1 MDLGSFQFLFLFQYV
16 IWLGPPT
23 RYYFIS
29 EKLENEWG
37 DFLSLRNIEI
47 EALFTNMVTAFMLT
61 FYLQFR
67 ELAMNYNAGFDD
79 LPDFLKGVIKFIVSN
94 IFEIIEAIAIAISI
108 FIPTFDGLFFTI
120 LISILFY
127 MTLLHDFDNHKTISI
142 HLWGLFLVIAGRLL
156 SRIPYFIPKSTA
168 AYVQQAFGLPFRGN
182 SSTEYLWIILFA
194 LESLV
199 IHIMETPMFQEC
211 RKDSIQRLAYR
222 FIRVRQLKVLNR
234 INQKVVDSIQ
244 HAKIEQIFRLADQ

>member
-1 MDLGSFQFLFLFQYV
+1 
-16 IWLGPPT
+16 
-23 RYYFIS
+23 
-29 EKLENEWG
+29 
-37 DFLSLRNIEI
+37 
-47 EALFTNMVTAFMLT
+47 MVTAFMLT